1 MPSGGGGGGDH
12 NGLGGRAG
20 GGRLKHVEGPRA
32 ITDSQRTRGV
42 LVARS
47 FTEKPKG
54 SNSMEQELAMVNR
67 RTERRL

>member
-1 MPSGGGGGGDH
+1 MSSSERGGGG
-12 NGLGGRAG
+12 RSK
-20 GGRLKHVEGPRA
+20 RVEGLRA
-32 ITDSQRTRGV
+32 ITAGEWV

-54 SNSMEQELAMVNR
+54 SNSMEQELSMVNR